1 MGTQGA
7 GSSKSRSSAHEKSRP
22 GCPGRL
28 GESVLGEA
36 YFFFAAA
43 LRFFAFFTFGAAGAA
58 AATAFFAFFFA
69 AMFFTST
76 KLPRTHLVLRPL
88 ACQTARDL

>member
-1 MGTQGA
+1 
-7 GSSKSRSSAHEKSRP
+7 
-22 GCPGRL
+22 
-28 GESVLGEA
+28 
-36 YFFFAAA
+36 

-76 KLPRTHLVLRPL
+76 KLPRTHLILRPL
-88 ACQTARDL
+88 ACQTARVL

>member
-1 MGTQGA
+1 MLQPVEAAGA
-7 GSSKSRSSAHEKSRP
+7 AAAFFEAFFLEAFF
-22 GCPGRL
+22 L
-28 GESVLGEA
+28 G
-36 YFFFAAA
+36 AA

-69 AMFFTST
+69 AILFTST
-76 KLPRTHLVLRPL
+76 KLPRTHLALRPL